1 MRQALQAQRPQ
12 APQESQGGA
21 QAQQFQAMNQAKPS
35 AGTLETLLQQASLT
49 VHTAANLLRKLS
61 TNPWINSVDLTVQY
75 PAGVTSLSIPHGLG
89 RTMNGAVIV
98 GLSTPTL
105 SDITVR
111 LPGNEAQKYLV
122 LQSGAPLVAAV
133 VVRIRA
139 F

>member
-1 MRQALQAQRPQ
+1 MQANQPPPEPQ
-12 APQESQGGA
+12 APQA
-21 QAQQFQAMNQAKPS
+21 PQAPKT
-35 AGTLETLLQQASLT
+35 GTLETLLQQASLT

-89 RTMNGAVIV
+89 RTMNGAMIV